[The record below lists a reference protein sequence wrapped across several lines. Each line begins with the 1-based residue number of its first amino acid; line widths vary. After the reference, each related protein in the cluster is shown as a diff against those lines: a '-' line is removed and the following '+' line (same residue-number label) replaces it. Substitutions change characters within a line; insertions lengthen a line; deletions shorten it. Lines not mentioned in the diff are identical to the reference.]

1 MDILLKYVNQM
12 KEPPKELINE
22 LDHIISKL
30 IIITSNNNK
39 DELIT
44 SNGTAI
50 SNIVMLMSQ
59 KLDSLEMQ
67 VAMVNNKTD
76 YIKKV
81 IKIAEKTENSA
92 QLKYLFKVIEIE
104 LS

>member
-1 MDILLKYVNQM
+1 MEDKL
-12 KEPPKELINE
+12 KELRNE

-30 IIITSNNNK
+30 IIITGNNNK

-50 SNIVMLMSQ
+50 SNIVMLMAE
-59 KLDSLEMQ
+59 KLDSLEIQ
-67 VAMVNNKTD
+67 AMTINNKTD

-81 IKIAEKTENSA
+81 LKIAEKTENSA

>member
-1 MDILLKYVNQM
+1 MEDKL
-12 KEPPKELINE
+12 KELRNE

-44 SNGTAI
+44 SNGKAI
-50 SNIVMLMSQ
+50 SNIVMTMAE
-59 KLDSLEMQ
+59 KLDSLEIQ
-67 VAMVNNKTD
+67 AMTINNKID

-81 IKIAEKTENSA
+81 LKIAEKTENST

-104 LS
+104 LP

>member
-1 MDILLKYVNQM
+1 MEDTI
-12 KEPPKELINE
+12 KELRNE
-22 LDHIISKL
+22 LDYIINKL
-30 IIITSNNNK
+30 LIITSNNDK
-39 DELIT
+39 DELIS
-44 SNGTAI
+44 SNAKAI

>member
-1 MDILLKYVNQM
+1 
-12 KEPPKELINE
+12 
-22 LDHIISKL
+22 
-30 IIITSNNNK
+30 
-39 DELIT
+39 
-44 SNGTAI
+44 
-50 SNIVMLMSQ
+50 MLMSQ

-92 QLKYLFKVIEIE
+92 QLRYLFKVIEIE

>member
-1 MDILLKYVNQM
+1 MEDKL
-12 KEPPKELINE
+12 KELRNE
-22 LDHIISKL
+22 LDYIISKL

-50 SNIVMLMSQ
+50 SNIVMLMAE
-59 KLDSLEMQ
+59 KLDSLEIQ
-67 VAMVNNKTD
+67 AMTINNKTD

-81 IKIAEKTENSA
+81 IKIAEKTDNSA